1 LDSGGQA
8 PTKGRG
14 TYGSTASRGAA
25 EGVSPLYKRLP
36 HGPHRLDRKQV
47 ALHQRAR
54 IHGAMV
60 EAVSRSGYE
69 GTSVKQVIGLA
80 GVSRRSFYELFANKQ
95 ECFLA
100 TFDLLVHREIQKV
113 RRVYLATDGE
123 LETRLRAVFEACAT
137 VAQEDRNAALLV
149 LVDAQTAGAAGT
161 LRLCRASAVCEQLLG
176 ESLAQAPASGAL
188 TPPILRA
195 IAGGMHGAVSTRLRR
210 EPAEGLAEGLIRW
223 TLSFQ
228 TPRAIEM
235 SEQLSKRTKAQMRE
249 IAFEHAERPK
259 GLAPQEPDERL
270 RLLQAV
276 LRLAA
281 RHEHKELT
289 APQIADEARVSID
302 TFFELFENK
311 DECFLAA
318 LDMVGE
324 ELLSI
329 AADPGLDGEDWPGAV
344 RRVLAAM
351 LAHLARNP
359 LHARALVQDAYN
371 AGERAFRRN
380 LDLAEKV
387 GSRLT
392 AGAPSQPLGSLSG
405 DAVAGA
411 LWHMVRYQ
419 VTDGRTQ
426 ALPAL
431 SDHLSFVVLAP
442 FIGADAAVEMLSE
455 EMVL

>member
-1 LDSGGQA
+1 MHGSNAPRGG
-8 PTKGRG
+8 T
-14 TYGSTASRGAA
+14 

-100 TFDLLVHREIQKV
+100 TFDLLAHREIQKV
-113 RRVYLATDGE
+113 RRVYLATDGD
-123 LETRLRAVFEACAT
+123 LETRLRAVFEACAA
-137 VAQEDRNAALLV
+137 VAREDRNAALLV

-176 ESLAQAPASGAL
+176 ECLAQAPASGPL
-188 TPPILRA
+188 PPPILRA
-195 IAGGMHGAVSTRLRR
+195 IAGGMHGAVSTRLGR
-210 EPAEGLAEGLIRW
+210 EPIDASQELADQLLRW

-228 TPRAIEM
+228 TPLALEM
-235 SEQLSKRTKAQMRE
+235 SEQLSKRMKAQMRE
-249 IAFEHAERPK
+249 ISFEYAERPK
-259 GLAPQEPDERL
+259 GVPPQEPDERV

-281 RHEHKELT
+281 RHEQKELT

-329 AADPGLDGEDWPGAV
+329 AAAPDLEGEDWPRAV
-344 RRVLAAM
+344 RSVMAAM

-359 LHARALVQDAYN
+359 IHARALVQDAYN
-371 AGERAFRRN
+371 AGEQAFKQN
-380 LDLAEKV
+380 LQLA
-387 GSRLT
+387 GRLGRLLT
-392 AGAPSQPLGSLSG
+392 AGAPSQPLGGLSG

-411 LWHMVRYQ
+411 LWHIVRYQ

-426 ALPAL
+426 LLPAL
-431 SDHLSFVVLAP
+431 SDHLSYVALAP
-442 FIGADAAVEMLSE
+442 FIGADAAAEMLAE
-455 EMVL
+455 ELAV